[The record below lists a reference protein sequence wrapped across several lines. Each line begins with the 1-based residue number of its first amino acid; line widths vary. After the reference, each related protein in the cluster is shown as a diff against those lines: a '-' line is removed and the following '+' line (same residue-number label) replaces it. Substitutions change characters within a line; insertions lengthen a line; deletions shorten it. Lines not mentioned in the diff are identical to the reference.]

1 MTRTAFASIA
11 ARNALALVR
20 VLAQSFREHHPDL
33 PFFVLLADEPGPVGA
48 DGELDPASEPFE
60 ILRLEDLAIPDLPRF
75 RFSYSREELSYAS
88 TPYLLDHL
96 LDRGFERAAFC
107 KQESLVTGSLAPIL
121 EQLGRASIS
130 LTPHLLA
137 PLAGTAEGISRELNI
152 LQSGVYNVGFLGVSA
167 TPTAR
172 RFLAWW
178 KDRTYAHC
186 RREVAAGM
194 HYEQRWLDLV
204 PAFFEDCQ
212 LLRDPGLNIGH
223 WNLPER
229 EVRRA
234 HEDGAG
240 WQVDGQPCRFVR
252 FSGFDPEIPDALT
265 RYSDRLRLSRLGPAA
280 EIFERYRQLLLAAG
294 WRETRDLP
302 YAWDRFDNGIPIP
315 ALVRRLY
322 RELGDDAAR
331 FGDPFRT
338 SHAGSFFAWLREPA
352 APAGPADSAADAS
365 AQTAGLSRLWQAI
378 YEQRAD
384 VQEAYPDPAGADREG
399 FLRWAEEFGMREH
412 GLDESCLP

>member
-1 MTRTAFASIA
+1 MTHTAFASIA

-20 VLAQSFREHHPDL
+20 VLTRSLHEHHPDL
-33 PFFVLLADEPGPVGA
+33 PFFVLLADEPGPG
-48 DGELDPASEPFE
+48 LDPAAEPFE
-60 ILRLEDLAIPDLPRF
+60 VVRLEDLAIPDLPRF
-75 RFSYSREELSYAS
+75 RFSYSREELTYAS
-88 TPYLLDHL
+88 TPYLLERL

-107 KQESLVTGSLAPIL
+107 KQESLVVGSLEPIV

-137 PLAGTAEGISRELNI
+137 PLAGTSEGIARELNI

-186 RREVAAGM
+186 LREVEAGM

-204 PAFFEDCQ
+204 PAFFEDFQ
-212 LLRDPGLNIGH
+212 LLRDPGLNVGH

-229 EVRRA
+229 EVRR
-234 HEDGAG
+234 DGEG
-240 WQVDGQPCRFVR
+240 FTVNGQPCRFVR
-252 FSGFDPEIPDALT
+252 FSGFDPEVPDALT

-280 EIFERYRQLLLAAG
+280 EIFERYRGRLFAEG
-294 WRETRDLP
+294 WRETRGLP

-322 RELGDDAAR
+322 RDLGDDAAR

-338 SHAGSFFAWLREPA
+338 ASPGSFFAWLREPA
-352 APAGPADSAADAS
+352 DSPS
-365 AQTAGLSRLWQAI
+365 GLSRLWQAI
-378 YEQRAD
+378 YEQRTD
-384 VQEAYPDPAGADREG
+384 VQEVYPDPAGGDREG
-399 FLRWAEEFGMREH
+399 FLRWAEEFGLREH
-412 GLDESCLP
+412 GLDATCLPFPPPLQESP